1 MTAKCYI
8 AFLYHVVR
16 CTREYLKSNYPGEEG
31 HPLLM
36 LHVRAPGHLK
46 AGVVEACAAKL
57 GVQLVVIENTGLC
70 QSRTSHCGQAGTT
83 STQPN
88 LKPFVLSGKNI
99 LNLPLWV

>member
-57 GVQLVVIENTGLC
+57 GVQLAKTLVYASPGRRTVVRLERPVR
-70 QSRTSHCGQAGTT
+70 SRT
-83 STQPN
+83 
-88 LKPFVLSGKNI
+88 
-99 LNLPLWV
+99 